1 MKEKDNI
8 QIGDKVTYTIFGKE
22 ETNLLTSIAEI
33 NLMKS
38 GIKENK
44 IKIIRIERQ
53 KYEKVYKKQEILDEV
68 EKKYLS
74 NFLKPFKNRVETIVK
89 EEIDEEQYLDIYI
102 KDEGYINLPNFKAN
116 TMYKGMKLGKE
127 YTLKELGLE

>member
-1 MKEKDNI
+1 M
-8 QIGDKVTYTIFGKE
+8 
-22 ETNLLTSIAEI
+22 
-33 NLMKS
+33 
-38 GIKENK
+38 
-44 IKIIRIERQ
+44 
-53 KYEKVYKKQEILDEV
+53 